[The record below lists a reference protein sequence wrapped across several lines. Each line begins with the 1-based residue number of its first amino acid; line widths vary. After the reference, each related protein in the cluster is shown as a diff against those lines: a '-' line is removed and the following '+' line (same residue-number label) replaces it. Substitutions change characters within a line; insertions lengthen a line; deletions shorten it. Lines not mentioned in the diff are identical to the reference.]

1 MKVFVTHSC
10 LTLCKPARLLCP
22 MEVSSKKY
30 WSGLPFPSPGDLP
43 NPGIEPKSP
52 AFQAVSLPS
61 ELPGTHK
68 SFLRLI
74 SSKMDVIK
82 LLSYCE
88 IILFLLNW
96 IFKNFC
102 LAYGAYERQFF
113 TFINQR
119 VAIFKACLPSA
130 YFHLV
135 CSGES
140 CATVPHSVSSEVL
153 SNFPFLLES

>member
-1 MKVFVTHSC
+1 MFVTHSC

-22 MEVSSKKY
+22 IEVSSEKH

-43 NPGIEPKSP
+43 NPGTEPRSP

-68 SFLRLI
+68 SFLRLR
-74 SSKMDVIK
+74 SLKMDVIK
-82 LLSYCE
+82 LLSDCE

-102 LAYGAYERQFF
+102 LAYGVYERQFF
-113 TFINQR
+113 TSINQR
-119 VAIFKACLPSA
+119 VSIFKAFLPSA

-135 CSGES
+135 RSRES
-140 CATVPHSVSSEVL
+140 CATVPHSVSSVL